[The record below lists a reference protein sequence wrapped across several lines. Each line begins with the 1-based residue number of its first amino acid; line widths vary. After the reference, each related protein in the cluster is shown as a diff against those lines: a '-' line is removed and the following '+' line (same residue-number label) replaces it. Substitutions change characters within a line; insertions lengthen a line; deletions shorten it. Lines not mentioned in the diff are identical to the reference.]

1 MFRCVV
7 GERLNQWDA
16 TLPQVEFAFT
26 SMMNCSTRKSPF
38 DIVYTKGHNHI
49 IDLLQLPQYKNK
61 SVATLV
67 EQMQQL
73 YAEVH
78 QHLEV
83 SNERY
88 KEVANHHR
96 RYKSFQ
102 EWELV
107 MVFLRRECCPVGNFS
122 KLSAHKIGPCRVIH
136 KISDNAYSIDLPF
149 GLNIS
154 NTFNV
159 ADLHKY
165 NPLDEAPIS
174 SS

>member
-78 QHLEV
+78 QH
-83 SNERY
+83 
-88 KEVANHHR
+88 
-96 RYKSFQ
+96 
-102 EWELV
+102 
-107 MVFLRRECCPVGNFS
+107 
-122 KLSAHKIGPCRVIH
+122 
-136 KISDNAYSIDLPF
+136 
-149 GLNIS
+149 
-154 NTFNV
+154 
-159 ADLHKY
+159 
-165 NPLDEAPIS
+165 
-174 SS
+174 